1 MRLGA
6 HRRLPE
12 RLGLEPSAGVCQT
25 EVKRVNSVS
34 RSETTRD
41 GATDIGAGHILG
53 RYELLLPIAS
63 GGMAMVW
70 AARLT
75 GTRGFQKI
83 VAVKTMLPKLCEDDQ
98 FEQMFLAEA
107 SLASQ
112 IRHPHVVEIMDLGEH
127 EGILYLVMEWI
138 DGIAL
143 NQMMK
148 AAKKKGGIPLP
159 IAVRIMMQSC
169 AGLHAAHELK
179 DRKGQLVGLVHRD
192 VSPQN
197 IMVTYDGVTKVLD
210 FGIAKATAMGDGAT
224 VAGQIKGKVAY
235 MAPEQVKGGA
245 IDRRVDIFAAGIVLY
260 ALTTGKHPLRR
271 ETEAATMYNICSPDP
286 VMPPS
291 KIIAGYPAPLER
303 VVMTALAKDP
313 AKRYATANDFL
324 RALDQSLPAS
334 LRASTDE
341 DVGAFINSLFGD
353 RREERGAAL
362 SEALELADK
371 QRESRLDAASHDTS
385 GTVTPVSSVSVGRSG
400 PNDPTVSNGS
410 TLSAGAV
417 ARQATAPRRRL
428 ALGAAAGALVL
439 VGGLAA
445 VAAVRSRTQTTVITM
460 PEPSAAE
467 VQAAEPPIADA
478 EPKPSA
484 EEDEAPKVSLDDLK
498 PMVEEPEEDG
508 SSSTSR
514 ITAAAGRWTPP
525 SKAVPG
531 KKPPQAPK
539 TEPKAEPKP
548 APKPAATKPS
558 GDWQTSAGF

>member
-1 MRLGA
+1 VKSA
-6 HRRLPE
+6 TQPE
-12 RLGLEPSAGVCQT
+12 PTKE
-25 EVKRVNSVS
+25 SV
-34 RSETTRD
+34 
-41 GATDIGAGHILG
+41 GDIGAGHILG

-112 IRHPHVVEIMDLGEH
+112 IHHPHVVEILDLGEH
-127 EGILYLVMEWI
+127 DGILYLVMEWV
-138 DGIAL
+138 DGVAL
-143 NQMMK
+143 NQLMK
-148 AAKKKGGIPLP
+148 AAKKKGGVPLP
-159 IAVRIMMQSC
+159 IAVRVMMQTC

-197 IMVTYDGVTKVLD
+197 ILVSYDGVTKVVD

-235 MAPEQVKGGA
+235 MAPEQVKGGS
-245 IDRRVDIFAAGIVLY
+245 IDRRVDVFAGGIVLY

-271 ETEAATMYNICSPDP
+271 ESEAATMYNICSPDP

-291 KIIAGYPAPLER
+291 KIIAGYPPALER

-324 RALDQSLPAS
+324 RALDQSLPPS

-341 DVGAFINSLFGD
+341 DVAAFIQSLFGE
-353 RREERGAAL
+353 RREEREAAL
-362 SEALELADK
+362 HEALELADK
-371 QRESRLDAASHDTS
+371 QRASRVHLGTLSESS
-385 GTVTPVSSVSVGRSG
+385 GSVTPISQVSITGRG
-400 PNDPTVSNGS
+400 
-410 TLSAGAV
+410 AGAV
-417 ARQATAPRRRL
+417 SDASGTGATGETLAGDALAARLGLPRRRL
-428 ALGAAAGALVL
+428 ALGAAAAGLVL

-445 VAAVRSRTQTTVITM
+445 VAAVRSRTTTVIEHL
-460 PEPSAAE
+460 PASAAPAAPAGLDKSAKAVDVKPDASAKVAVKDDGDTVSLEELKPVE
-467 VQAAEPPIADA
+467 VQDQAAKAAHGSTTWRLPPKD
-478 EPKPSA
+478 K
-484 EEDEAPKVSLDDLK
+484 
-498 PMVEEPEEDG
+498 
-508 SSSTSR
+508 
-514 ITAAAGRWTPP
+514 
-525 SKAVPG
+525 G
-531 KKPPQAPK
+531 KKPPPAPTVDKPTAK
-539 TEPKAEPKP
+539 TAQPGQPTQPAEPK
-548 APKPAATKPS
+548 S
-558 GDWQTSAGF
+558 WQERKTTDPGF